1 MKMKKKVPFLLVLML
16 LIGTVLAGCSLKG
29 NSTADNSSKDGV
41 TTLLM
46 YQIGDKPENFDV
58 LMENVNKKTE
68 KEIGVRVNLQYIGW
82 GDYEKK
88 CLLSYPLVKIMILP
102 MPITM

>member
-46 YQIGDKPENFDV
+46 YQIGDKPENFDT

-88 CLLSYPLVKIMILP
+88 CPLSYPLVKIMILP